1 VRAERST
8 FIFRPVT
15 AALAVTGLTKT
26 YRSLFGGAHEALRG
40 LSLSIPCG
48 AAFGLIG
55 PNGAGKTTFIKVL
68 LGVVQPSAGDVSV
81 LGGAPGDVS
90 VRARIGYLPER
101 MHLPAALSARQFLRS
116 VATLKGLAPTDS
128 ELARA
133 LERVGLSDSRQR
145 IGGFSK
151 GMRQRLGLCAAM
163 LGAPELLI
171 LDEPTDGIDPVG
183 RVEVRRLLL
192 EEHARGATL
201 LLNSHLLSETERVC
215 DRVGVLQGGRLTL
228 EGTLDEVRRISTGWR
243 VRFADGVDE
252 QVLREAG
259 FEDGVF
265 TGDVDALNAAL
276 DVARSRGA
284 KLVGLS
290 PQERDLE
297 QVLSESM
304 EAGPGRGP

>member
-1 VRAERST
+1 M
-8 FIFRPVT
+8 T
-15 AALAVTGLTKT
+15 AALAVMGLTKT

-40 LSLSIPCG
+40 LTLSIPRG

-68 LGVVQPSAGDVSV
+68 LGVVQPSGGEVTV
-81 LGGAPGDVS
+81 LDGAPGDVA

-116 VATLKGLAPTDS
+116 VATLKRLSPSDV
-128 ELARA
+128 ELRRA
-133 LERVGLSDSRQR
+133 LERVGLSDDRQR
-145 IGGFSK
+145 IGSFSK
-151 GMRQRLGLCAAM
+151 GMRQRLGLAAAM

-215 DRVGVLQGGRLTL
+215 DRVAVLQRGRLTL
-228 EGTLDEVRRISTGWR
+228 EGTLDDVRRVSTAWR
-243 VRFADGVDE
+243 VRFEAGVDE
-252 QVLREAG
+252 AALRDAG
-259 FEDGVF
+259 FVDGVF
-265 TGDVDALNAAL
+265 SGDVEALNRAL
-276 DVARSRGA
+276 DRARAGGA
-284 KLVGLS
+284 RLVSLT
-290 PQERDLE
+290 PMERDLE
-297 QVLSESM
+297 QVLSDAMES
-304 EAGPGRGP
+304 AS